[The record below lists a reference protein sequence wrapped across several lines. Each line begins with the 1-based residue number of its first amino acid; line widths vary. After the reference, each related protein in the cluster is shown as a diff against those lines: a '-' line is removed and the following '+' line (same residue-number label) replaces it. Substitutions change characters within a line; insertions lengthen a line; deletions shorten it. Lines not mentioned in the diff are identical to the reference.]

1 MRALSFGVVILTL
14 VTGLGCGGTSV
25 NKTSHGTAGTG
36 AEAGAPTAEGGAVSS
51 PDGGTGGTGGV
62 GASGAA
68 GGSAS
73 GAGAGGG
80 PTLPPDGEI
89 PPAMALHK
97 LDLLLMVDNSFN
109 TLAKQALLSDA
120 MGWLLGP
127 SGPKLSADDIHI
139 GVVTSSLGSHG
150 ANGTRDVC
158 VQADDDDH
166 AHLIGQLRP
175 GLTTFKNSGFLAWGP
190 GADPDIKTVLGELQP
205 MLGAL
210 GEHGCGYEAS
220 LEAWFRFLIDPEPP
234 ATIVVPPGSSQAQA
248 QGVDAVVL
256 SQRAAFL
263 RPDSVLAVVMLSDE
277 NDCSIQ
283 DEGYGW
289 LISRAAPMFR
299 STSACKNPNDKCCQ
313 SCAEVAANA
322 GCPTIATDSE
332 CVKGST
338 LASSEDDLNLRCFE
352 EKRRFGFS
360 LLYPIAR
367 YRDGLTRQTVIARST
382 QQAVLNPIFAGHK
395 RHPSQVILTGIVGV
409 PWQDL
414 ADQASLTGPGLTN
427 LTAAQLTQLGRW
439 PLMIGGPDASPPKL
453 PADPFMIETPVDR
466 STAVSATKHPLVDA
480 ALVASTST
488 NPQANVINGHETV
501 NIGNRDLQ
509 AACTFPLAQPVTCN
523 QVAFDADKGCRCF
536 MEDNAYNRATCQPPA
551 GGPAGITQYYE
562 QAYPGV
568 RHLQLLQSL
577 GDNAVTA
584 SACPKVTTPDAADY
598 GYRPAMKALA
608 ARLEI
613 AFKP

>member
-1 MRALSFGVVILTL
+1 MQAWSLGVAVLAVL
-14 VTGLGCGGTSV
+14 AGLGSGCGGTSV
-25 NKTSHGTAGTG
+25 GDKSHADGGSG
-36 AEAGAPTAEGGAVSS
+36 DEAGAPTEGGSVTS
-51 PDGGTGGTGGV
+51 PNGGSAGV
-62 GASGAA
+62 GAVGASA
-68 GGSAS
+68 GTSTGAT
-73 GAGAGGG
+73 AGAGGG
-80 PTLPPDGEI
+80 PMLPPDGDI
-89 PPAMALHK
+89 PPAVALHK
-97 LDLLLMVDNSFN
+97 LDLLLMVDNSYN

-120 MGWLLGP
+120 VSWLLGP
-127 SGPKLSADDIHI
+127 SGPKLSANDVHV

-150 ANGTRDVC
+150 ANGAKDVC

-166 AHLIGQLRP
+166 AHLIGQFRP

-190 GADPDIKTVLGELQP
+190 NADPVETALAELPP
-205 MLGAL
+205 MIGAV

-234 ATIVVPPGSSQAQA
+234 AAVTVPSGGATA
-248 QGVDAVVL
+248 AVQGVDAVVL
-256 SQRAAFL
+256 AQRAAFL

-299 STSACKNPNDKCCQ
+299 STSACRNPNDKCCQ

-322 GCPTIATDSE
+322 GCPAIATDSE
-332 CVKGST
+332 CVKGTT
-338 LASSEDDLNLRCFE
+338 LASGEDDLNLRCWD

-360 LLYPIAR
+360 LLYPIGR
-367 YRDGLTRQTVIARST
+367 YTDGLTRQTVIARST
-382 QQAVLNPIFAGHK
+382 QQAVLNPIFDGHK

-414 ADQASLTGPGLTN
+414 ADKASLTGPGLTN
-427 LTAAQLTQLGRW
+427 LTAAQLTQQDRWTLVLGAS
-439 PLMIGGPDASPPKL
+439 GPNASPAL
-453 PADPFMIETPVDR
+453 HDPFMVETPLDRAVNGSVDE
-466 STAVSATKHPLVDA
+466 HPLVDA
-480 ALVASTST
+480 APVPANST
-488 NPQANVINGHETV
+488 NPQANVINGHESV

-509 AACTFPLAQPVTCN
+509 AACTFLLPTPVTCD
-523 QVAFDADKGCRCF
+523 QAAFDADKGCRCF
-536 MEDNAYNRATCQPPA
+536 KEDGVYNRAVCQPPA

-568 RHLQLLQSL
+568 RHLELLQAL

-584 SACPKVTTPDAADY
+584 SACPKITKPGAADY

-608 ARLEI
+608 ARLEA
-613 AFKP
+613 AFNP